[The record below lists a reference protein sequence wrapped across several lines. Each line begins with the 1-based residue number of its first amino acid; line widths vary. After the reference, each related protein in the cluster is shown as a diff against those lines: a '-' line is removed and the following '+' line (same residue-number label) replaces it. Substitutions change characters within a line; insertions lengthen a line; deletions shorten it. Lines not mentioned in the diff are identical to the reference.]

1 MNYKGPHRFENE
13 ESDIQAMIGAR
24 FLVRADISTCF
35 PSMYTHSIPW
45 ALHGRNIAKGNHSIL
60 LAGNL
65 LDKVTQNVRDG
76 QTNGLLIGPHTSNVL
91 SEIILT
97 SVDEAMIKKGCR
109 SVRHI
114 DDYVHYTATH
124 SDAEDFIRELSVQL
138 REFELVLNERKT
150 KILPMPIPLEEDW
163 VRELHLLALPDTNGI
178 RFSAVRSFMDS
189 ALKIAQRE
197 ANSAVLSY
205 AIKMVPDN
213 LNLRAK
219 RLFMQY
225 VVNLAVLYPYLAPL
239 LDEHIFGKHSYS
251 GMETVVVKF
260 VEQLL
265 SIGIKRLYP
274 DAIAHGLYYA
284 IKHDLSLNMGNIE
297 DAIIDIDDCLTLVLL
312 LEYAKRNS
320 MISLEDKIRVRA
332 DKLKGGEPRDKDR
345 YWLLIYQ
352 VWNAQELRSEGQAFL
367 AELKGKAQGF
377 LRIP

>member
-1 MNYKGPHRFENE
+1 
-13 ESDIQAMIGAR
+13 
-24 FLVRADISTCF
+24 
-35 PSMYTHSIPW
+35 
-45 ALHGRNIAKGNHSIL
+45 
-60 LAGNL
+60 
-65 LDKVTQNVRDG
+65 
-76 QTNGLLIGPHTSNVL
+76 
-91 SEIILT
+91 
-97 SVDEAMIKKGCR
+97 MIKKGCR